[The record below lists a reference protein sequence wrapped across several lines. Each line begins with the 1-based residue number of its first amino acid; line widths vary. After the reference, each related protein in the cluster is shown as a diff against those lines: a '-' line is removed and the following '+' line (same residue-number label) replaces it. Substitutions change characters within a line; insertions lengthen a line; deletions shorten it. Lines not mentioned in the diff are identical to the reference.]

1 MPDHIKNIMN
11 HYGKE
16 KLPFLFVIDFEMQK
30 PLVIPINEAGDHS
43 ILYNINGNSNYGP
56 KGKLKKQLEFSKYP
70 PDFEEYSKS
79 FDLVKQELTYGNTYL
94 LNLTFPTKIEC
105 NLSLKDIFL
114 HSEAK
119 YKMLFKD
126 KFVVFSPEI
135 FVKIKDGKIFSHPMK
150 GTIDASIP
158 GAKEEII
165 QNSKELAEHVTIVDL
180 IRNDLSMV
188 AKNVMVDKFRYIDE
202 IITHEKRLL
211 QVSSE
216 ISGNMPENYNE
227 KIGDII
233 FTLLP
238 AGSICG
244 APKKKTLE
252 IIKRVENYQRS
263 YYTGIFGYF
272 DGVELDSGVMIR
284 YIENARNGLIF
295 KSGGGITV
303 NSDLMKEYQEL
314 IDKVYVPII

>member
-1 MPDHIKNIMN
+1 MPEQAKNIMN

-16 KLPFLFVIDFEMQK
+16 HLPFLFVIDFEMKK
-30 PLVIPINEAGDHS
+30 PVVIPLEEAANHCIVYS
-43 ILYNINGNSNYGP
+43 VNGHSNYDEYINADI
-56 KGKLKKQLEFSKYP
+56 KLEFKKYP
-70 PDFEEYSKS
+70 IS
-79 FDLVKQELTYGNTYL
+79 FKKYKKAFDIVKQELTYGNNYL

-105 NLSLKDIFL
+105 NLTIEEIFQR
-114 HSEAK
+114 SEAR

-126 KFVVFSPEI
+126 EFVVFSPEI
-135 FVKIKDGKIFSHPMK
+135 FVKINDGRIFSYPMK
-150 GTIDASIP
+150 GTIDASEP
-158 GAKEEII
+158 EAKEEILK
-165 QNSKELAEHVTIVDL
+165 NSKELAEHVTIVDL

-188 AKNVMVDKFRYIDE
+188 AKNVKVDKFRYIDE
-202 IITHEKRLL
+202 IITHEKKLL

-216 ISGNMPENYNE
+216 ISGDMPENYHE

-244 APKKKTLE
+244 APKKKTLD
-252 IIKRVENYQRS
+252 IIKSAENYQRK

-272 DGVELDSGVMIR
+272 DGQNLDSGVMIR
-284 YIENARNGLIF
+284 FIEKSPDGLIF

-303 NSDLMKEYQEL
+303 NSDVKKEYQEL
-314 IDKVYVPII
+314 IDKVYVPIV